1 MFLFRRSRCRIPA
14 ARFSTPQKYDYVI
27 CIEHKSQCNFRKC
40 ECRYSTGIHTVRS
53 SILVSSVSS
62 FFSYLVLHF
71 PFQIFQFAS
80 SMHGSYIPR
89 SSLVA
94 ELCFFFFYNP
104 CYSACC
110 PIFPLQTLTPWS
122 RVLEKLVLQL
132 VKKFAA
138 FIEPEGSSLYSQVPA

>member
-94 ELCFFFFYNP
+94 ELCLFFFLVILAIAPAARYFLYKHLLHGAESLKN
-104 CYSACC
+104 
-110 PIFPLQTLTPWS
+110 WS
-122 RVLEKLVLQL
+122 C
-132 VKKFAA
+132 
-138 FIEPEGSSLYSQVPA
+138 S